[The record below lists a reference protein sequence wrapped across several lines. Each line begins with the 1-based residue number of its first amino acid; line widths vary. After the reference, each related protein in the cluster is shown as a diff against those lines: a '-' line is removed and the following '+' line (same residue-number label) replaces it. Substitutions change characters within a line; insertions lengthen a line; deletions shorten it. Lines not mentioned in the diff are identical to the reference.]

1 MARSVRE
8 IVGERLVLLRRRKG
22 WTQPELAREAGMSIT
37 TLNRVENAHTSLTME
52 KVAALARVLGTSA
65 DYLLGLTDGL
75 ELQPPRRRKKAEK
88 QGDFWPT
95 AVAEVGA

>member
-22 WTQPELAREAGMSIT
+22 WTQPKLAREAGMSIT

-65 DYLLGLTDGL
+65 DYLLGLTD
-75 ELQPPRRRKKAEK
+75 ELHPSGRRRKAEK

-95 AVAEVGA
+95 AEARTGI

>member
-65 DYLLGLTDGL
+65 DYLLGLTD
-75 ELQPPRRRKKAEK
+75 ELHPSWRRRKAEK
-88 QGDFWPT
+88 QGEERPAAD
-95 AVAEVGA
+95 ALVEA